1 MLRRT
6 ALAGL
11 ATLLLFGAEP
21 VSSQDSFPWCSVVL
35 VVPYA
40 PGGARDINGRVVA
53 EQLTEAL
60 ASVLWWRTWPWQ
72 LEVWR
77 VAVRVGADSRGNCR
91 HHPSHEAIGCLPA
104 DPTRHDDE
112 VMGSI
117 NPDQVQAHAE
127 SKEACGWS

>member
-11 ATLLLFGAEP
+11 AIPLLFGAGSA
-21 VSSQDSFPWCSVVL
+21 SSQDSYPSCSVVL
-35 VVPYA
+35 VAPYA

-60 ASVLWWRTWPWQ
+60 ASVSWWRTWPGQ
-72 LEVWR
+72 LEVWG
-77 VAVRVGADSRGNCR
+77 AVRVGADLHGNCR

-104 DPTRHDDE
+104 DPARHDDE